1 MSAETWWKSWRRNE
15 VTEKHT
21 CCWQNCS
28 VRSECLSIVPS
39 PLSLPSLPLLGCVCV
54 CVCVCVGVC
63 VLFFAFLV
71 QETTPAW
78 PSSVLHIKCGC
89 PSAHWCAIFHPLTVQ
104 SGSVPALSFSV
115 ITHFRPDIVWKS
127 RLFWQCEARKEV
139 EKREGERERNVCG
152 CDSSKTIGP
161 VLLRGKGRHDRLI

>member
-54 CVCVCVGVC
+54 CVCGCVCVVFCLSCPRNHPGLTELC
-63 VLFFAFLV
+63 VAHQVRLSERTLMCDF
-71 QETTPAW
+71 
-78 PSSVLHIKCGC
+78 PSTYRPKWIGT
-89 PSAHWCAIFHPLTVQ
+89 SAIIFCHY
-104 SGSVPALSFSV
+104 SFQARHCV
-115 ITHFRPDIVWKS
+115 EIQTILAVWSKK
-127 RLFWQCEARKEV
+127 RGRKKRGRKR
-139 EKREGERERNVCG
+139 EKRV
-152 CDSSKTIGP
+152 
-161 VLLRGKGRHDRLI
+161 RLWQQ